1 MKATVRNFL
10 GIEAADLPL
19 EAIALVGGHNG
30 AGKTSLLD
38 AIAAGVTGDFATR
51 GIKTKKDAG
60 KLLRDGAPAGS
71 VTLAWEDGAQRV
83 AYPDAEVLTKGEP
96 RKLGTPLAIGA
107 QRWMGLDAK
116 ERAREMAVRLRLE
129 PTLEDLTKFLEGKDV
144 HTDTIA
150 AVWKLIDDQ
159 GWDGAHAKAKEK
171 ATKLRGAWEA
181 AAQQKFGS
189 AKAETYV
196 PPILADAQVFTVEGA
211 EAALAEAKKA
221 AEELI
226 VAGALAGAE
235 VKRIRE
241 AAQDL
246 GPAQARET
254 VARNTMA
261 TADAAIEKMVTDL
274 AALPVLEDAVHT
286 YACPHCEKPLQLK
299 RERGGDGRVL
309 QIVVPP
315 KQVSSDELKKNRLAR
330 QALEHGIEK
339 ARAEVEAA
347 NRAAQEAVAAVRAAE
362 AAAARLVEIDAMPKA
377 DDEAIA
383 AARLAQAE
391 AENVLEAVKDWLKAK
406 GFFEDWQRTQPIIEA
421 LAPTGVRAARVAEA
435 IEDFNRRLALISE
448 TAAFPATVSLSAT
461 SDLQLGDRPY
471 GLLSESEQWRCDLAM
486 TLALAALERPVVVL
500 VDRLDILHAQARP
513 GIFEALREVGVAAV
527 VGFTAKDT
535 GAALP
540 KLQEHG
546 YGRTYWLENGRLA
559 PAA

>member
-19 EAIALVGGHNG
+19 EAITLVGGHNG

-38 AIAAGVTGDFATR
+38 ALAAGVTGDFATR
-51 GIKTKKDAG
+51 GIRTKKDAG
-60 KLLRDGAPAGS
+60 KLLRDGAPSGS
-71 VTLAWEDGAQRV
+71 VTIAWDDGAQRV
-83 AYPDAEVLTKGEP
+83 AYPDADVLTKGEP
-96 RKLGTPLAIGA
+96 RKLGTPLGIGA

-116 ERAREMAVRLRLE
+116 ERAREMAQRLRLE
-129 PTLEDLTKFLEGKDV
+129 PTLENLRAFLKGKDV
-144 HTDTIA
+144 HEDTIT

-159 GWDGAHAKAKEK
+159 GWDGAHAKAKDK

-181 AAQQKFGS
+181 AAGQKFGS
-189 AKAETYV
+189 SKAENYV

-221 AEELI
+221 AEALI

-235 VKRIRE
+235 VKRIRTTAE
-241 AAQDL
+241 DL
-246 GPAQARET
+246 GPAKAREE
-254 VARNTMA
+254 VARNA
-261 TADAAIEKMVTDL
+261 LVAADKAIEKMVADL
-274 AALPVLEDAVHT
+274 AALPMLDQAVHT
-286 YACPHCEKPLQLK
+286 YPCPHCERPVWLK
-299 RERGGDGRVL
+299 RQGPNEPYQL
-309 QIVVPP
+309 QVPP
-315 KQVSSDELKKNRLAR
+315 KEVPSEALKENRLAR

-339 ARAEVEAA
+339 KKKEVDAL
-347 NRAAQEAVAAVRAAE
+347 NLAAQQAVAAVRAAE
-362 AAAARLVEIDAMPKA
+362 EATARLVEIDAMPKA
-377 DDEAIA
+377 DDDAIA
-383 AARLAQAE
+383 AARVAQAE

-421 LAPTGVRAARVAEA
+421 LSPAGVRAARVAEA
-435 IEDFNRRLALISE
+435 IEEFNRRLALISE
-448 TAAFPATVSLSAT
+448 TAGFPAAVSLTAT

-513 GIFEALREVGVAAV
+513 GVFEALREVGVPAV

-535 GAALP
+535 SNGALP
-540 KLQEHG
+540 KLQAHG
-546 YGRTYWLENGRLA
+546 YGCTYWLENGRLA